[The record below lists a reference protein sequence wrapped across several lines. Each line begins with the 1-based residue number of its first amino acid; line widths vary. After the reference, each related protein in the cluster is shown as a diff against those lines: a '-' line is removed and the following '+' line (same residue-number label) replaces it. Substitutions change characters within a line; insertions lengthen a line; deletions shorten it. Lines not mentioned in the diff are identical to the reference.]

1 MSFGGDFS
9 AFHRNKKGRR
19 SPTSTDSSIDF
30 RFRNAEKWFD
40 ERRVARQPAVTTP
53 PNAPKP
59 PAVSNRSSPPGLKRG
74 SKDVDFWNRDELCIP
89 SYDKFQYN
97 EMGVEEQTV
106 NLLPDW
112 WHIGKWNG
120 SVNELCSEWFQM
132 PPDIEEGECIDAS
145 IDLPV
150 LIYQSG
156 QSAVDSLPFIDS
168 LQQGIYMD
176 IFQQYYYMFMITNSV
191 YKN

>member
-1 MSFGGDFS
+1 MSLGGDFS

-19 SPTSTDSSIDF
+19 SPTSADSSIDF

-40 ERRVARQPAVTTP
+40 ERRATRLTTVAS
-53 PNAPKP
+53 NASKP
-59 PAVSNRSSPPGLKRG
+59 PVVSNRSPPPGLKRG
-74 SKDVDFWNRDELCIP
+74 SKDVDFWDYNELCIP
-89 SYDKFQYN
+89 SYDKFEYN

-112 WHIGKWNG
+112 WHTAKWNDY
-120 SVNELCSEWFQM
+120 VNELCSEWFQM

-156 QSAVDSLPFIDS
+156 QSAIDSLPFVDL
-168 LQQGIYMD
+168 LQQGFYMD
-176 IFQQYYYMFMITNSV
+176 IFQQYYHMFMITNSI